1 MVSVWIMSSDTIF
14 ALSSGQPPAAIAV
27 IRISGPHAEAA
38 LCALAGDLPPPR
50 SARLRHLK
58 DGDGAPLDQ
67 ALILWFPGSRTAT
80 GEPLAELHLHGG
92 RAVVRAVEARL
103 VALPGLR
110 AAEPGEFTRR
120 AFANG
125 VLDLAEAEGLADL
138 LSAETEAQRRNAIAL
153 ADGHLSRAVEGW
165 QDELLRISA
174 LVEADL
180 DFSDEYDVDPARAE
194 MISDAVADLNVA
206 MEEWLLRPPVERLKD
221 GLLVVLAGPPNA
233 GKSTLINA
241 LAQREAV
248 ITSDIAGTTRDVI
261 EIPVSVGGVAM
272 RLADTAGLRDETG
285 DVIEAMGIERARS
298 MVDAADILVWLGPV
312 DDAPDHPALIIV
324 APQADRYADDALWQA
339 RAEGADVIVSA
350 QSGQGM
356 AALVDAVLAEA
367 SELLPMG
374 GEIALNERQRIAIA
388 EAVEVLTTAHEQED
402 LLIIAERLRI
412 ARAALDRLTGRAST
426 EHMLDALFGRFC
438 IGK

>member
-1 MVSVWIMSSDTIF
+1 MSDDTIF
-14 ALSSGQPPAAIAV
+14 ALSSGQPPAAIAI

-38 LCALAGDLPPPR
+38 VRALAGDLPPPR

-58 DGDGAPLDQ
+58 HADGVALDQ
-67 ALILWFPGSRTAT
+67 ALLLWFPGSRTAT

-92 RAVVRAVEARL
+92 RAVVRAVENAL
-103 VALPGLR
+103 AALPNLR

-125 VLDLAEAEGLADL
+125 VIDLAEAEGLADL

-180 DFSDEYDVDPARAE
+180 DFSDEDDVDPARAG
-194 MISDAVADLNVA
+194 MIEAAIAGLNAD

-248 ITSDIAGTTRDVI
+248 ITSDIAGTTRDVV

-285 DVIEAMGIERARS
+285 DVIEAMGIERARA

-312 DDAPDHPALIIV
+312 DDAPDHPALILV

-339 RAEGADVIVSA
+339 RAEGADVILSA
-350 QSGQGM
+350 QSGEGM
-356 AALVDAVLAEA
+356 GALVDAILAEA
-367 SELLPMG
+367 SSLLPMG

-412 ARAALDRLTGRAST
+412 ARAALDRLTGKAST

>member
-1 MVSVWIMSSDTIF
+1 MSDDTIF
-14 ALSSGQPPAAIAV
+14 ALSSGQPPAAIAI
-27 IRISGPHAEAA
+27 IRISGPQAEAA
-38 LCALAGDLPPPR
+38 VRALAGDLPPPR
-50 SARLRHLK
+50 SARLRLLK
-58 DGDGAPLDQ
+58 DADGVPLDQ
-67 ALILWFPGSRTAT
+67 ALLLWFPGSRTAT

-92 RAVVRAVEARL
+92 RAVVRAVENAL
-103 VALPGLR
+103 AALPNLR

-125 VLDLAEAEGLADL
+125 VIDLAEAEGLADL
-138 LSAETEAQRRNAIAL
+138 LSAETEAQRRNAVAL

-165 QDELLRISA
+165 QEELLRISA

-180 DFSDEYDVDPARAE
+180 DFSDEDDVDPARAG
-194 MISDAVADLNVA
+194 MIEAAIAGLNA
-206 MEEWLLRPPVERLKD
+206 GMEEWLLRPPVERLKD

-241 LAQREAV
+241 LVQREAV
-248 ITSDIAGTTRDVI
+248 ITSDIAGTTRDVV
-261 EIPVSVGGVAM
+261 EIPLSVGGVAM

-285 DVIEAMGIERARS
+285 DVIEAMGIERARA

-312 DDAPDHPALIIV
+312 DDAPDHPALILV

-339 RAEGADVIVSA
+339 RAEGADVILSA
-350 QSGQGM
+350 QSGEGM
-356 AALVDAVLAEA
+356 GALVDAILAEA
-367 SELLPMG
+367 SSLLPMG

-412 ARAALDRLTGRAST
+412 ARAALDRLTGKAST